1 MPPDEQVDV
10 VDVVDVVIV
19 GGGISGLAT
28 AWYILR
34 TQPGLRVAVL
44 ESDPIVGGKIAG
56 ATVAGHEVDC
66 GPDAFLARVPGGVE
80 LATELGLGDDLV
92 APATGK
98 AWVWSR
104 GRLRALPEGLVLGA
118 PSRLVPLARSG
129 ILSPLGVA
137 RAALDEMWPR
147 PSASAD
153 DPTVAEAIG
162 RHLGREVV
170 DRLVDPLLGGI
181 NASDCDRLSLKS
193 AAPNL
198 VASAKAP
205 RMMRALRA
213 AGAAQ
218 QRGQIGVDQDRPVFL
233 TPRTGVRS
241 LVRELERQLPVGTV
255 RTGRAVTSL
264 ARDPDGRWTV
274 TAGSESI
281 RAHMIVLAA
290 PAFVTAD
297 LVAASSQ
304 RAATELRGI
313 RTSSVALTLLAY
325 PADRVNLPPGSGMLV
340 PRVEGRLV
348 TASSWWNQKWPHLV
362 TPGHVLVRASAG
374 RDGDTRFTNLDDDE
388 LVRALHADLR
398 QMLDIRAEP
407 VDAHVARW
415 MQGFP
420 QYEQGHAARV
430 ARIEAALTDDAPGLM
445 LAGASYYGIGL
456 PACVRSAKAAALA
469 SLARV
474 CVSSPTKAVG
484 ELTQT

>member
-1 MPPDEQVDV
+1 MAPHVPTSGPEQVDV
-10 VDVVDVVIV
+10 AVI

-34 TQPGLRVAVL
+34 QQPGLRVAVL
-44 ESDPIVGGKIAG
+44 EAGPTVGGKIAG
-56 ATVAGHEVDC
+56 AIVAGHAVDC

-104 GRLRALPEGLVLGA
+104 GKLRPLPEGLVLGA
-118 PSRLVPLARSG
+118 PSRLGPLARSG

-137 RAALDEMWPR
+137 RAALDEVWPR
-147 PSASAD
+147 RPD
-153 DPTVAEAIG
+153 TDTGGDPTVADAIG

-170 DRLVDPLLGGI
+170 ERLVDPLLGGI
-181 NASDCDRLSLKS
+181 NASDCNRLSLAS

-198 VASAKAP
+198 VAGANAP

-213 AGAAQ
+213 VGAAQ

-241 LVRELERQLPVGTV
+241 IIEELHRQLPGGTV
-255 RTGRAVTSL
+255 STGKAVTSL
-264 ARDPDGRWTV
+264 SKRDRHWEVTTSNGHLLCAHTV
-274 TAGSESI
+274 VLATPAFITAG
-281 RAHMIVLAA
+281 IVAGTSPTAA
-290 PAFVTAD
+290 A
-297 LVAASSQ
+297 
-304 RAATELRGI
+304 ELQAI

-325 PADRVNLPPGSGMLV
+325 PADRIHLPPGSGMLV

-362 TPGHVLVRASAG
+362 TTGHVLVRASAG
-374 RDGDTRFTNLDDDE
+374 RDGDTRFTGMTDDE
-388 LVRALHADLR
+388 LVRSLHQELR
-398 QMLDIRAEP
+398 EMLDIRSEP

-415 MQGFP
+415 MHGFP
-420 QYEQGHAARV
+420 QYEHGHAARV
-430 ARIEAALTDDAPGLM
+430 ARIEHALSNDAAGLL
-445 LAGASYYGIGL
+445 LAGASYNGIGL
-456 PACVRSAKAAALA
+456 PACVRSAKAAA
-469 SLARV
+469 AR
-474 CVSSPTKAVG
+474 AVLIG
-484 ELTQT
+484 VG